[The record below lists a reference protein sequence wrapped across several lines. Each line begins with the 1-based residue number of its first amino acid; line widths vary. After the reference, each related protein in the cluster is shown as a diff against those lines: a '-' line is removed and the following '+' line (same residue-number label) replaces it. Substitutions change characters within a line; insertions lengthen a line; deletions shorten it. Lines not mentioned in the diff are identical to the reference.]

1 MERSTMLSMGKST
14 ISMAM
19 FNSYVTNY
27 HIYLNNMAFKKTSNM
42 TSDSQDL
49 CLQPSCQWIVHP
61 QQPKRSKDAR
71 DGHDLSSSYRPHHR
85 PHHVSAVD
93 VIGRS
98 SQCHAKERMA
108 ACIYIYVIYMEY
120 TIIYM
125 YTIFYIIYIYIY
137 VNSVYTCIHQNCSE
151 WPMMWLIT
159 FFSFVQVSAMRR
171 EPLQI
176 IHIIHVSNFL
186 AWLPENDHQTI

>member
-1 MERSTMLSMGKST
+1 MHGLNLSASNLTDHIVLRLPYHLPYQFTTRCYHIYPLVNIQKAMERSTMLSMGKST

-125 YTIFYIIYIYIY
+125 YTIFYII
-137 VNSVYTCIHQNCSE
+137 
-151 WPMMWLIT
+151 
-159 FFSFVQVSAMRR
+159 
-171 EPLQI
+171 
-176 IHIIHVSNFL
+176 
-186 AWLPENDHQTI
+186 